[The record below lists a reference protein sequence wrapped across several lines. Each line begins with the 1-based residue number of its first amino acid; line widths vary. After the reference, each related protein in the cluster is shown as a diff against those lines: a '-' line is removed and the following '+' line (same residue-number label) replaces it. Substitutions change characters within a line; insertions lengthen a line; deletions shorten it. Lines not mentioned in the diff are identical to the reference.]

1 VRPATIGGHIYAA
14 RINCPRVAFAGLLA
28 ATVTILAVMIPLG
41 IFAQGPSEIVSPAA
55 EIIGLPSALSTG
67 QPFGNAKSIAPEKPR
82 GGRISAPESWAAG
95 IRQTLEL
102 RLADALVERRL
113 VRGVRT
119 DTRFAGEETM
129 VHLRVAQRFA
139 R

>member
-1 VRPATIGGHIYAA
+1 
-14 RINCPRVAFAGLLA
+14 
-28 ATVTILAVMIPLG
+28 MIPLG

-82 GGRISAPESWAAG
+82 GGRISAPESWTAG

-102 RLADALVERRL
+102 RLAG
-113 VRGVRT
+113 RGVGNAKTAAVAWRDIRRT
-119 DTRFAGEETM
+119 MFGPIT
-129 VHLRVAQRFA
+129 LQRKRRPCHGA
-139 R
+139 KN